1 MSKIFFDK
9 IPVVKVDNSTEKI
22 FERLI
27 ENIQQNYTKE
37 KAISIDQRLFDLYNL
52 TDEERSAIGFVEI
65 R

>member
-1 MSKIFFDK
+1 MPDSFSIQ
-9 IPVVKVDNSTEKI
+9 VDNSTEKI